1 MRQFILDSW
10 NGVMDAHW
18 NPLRKIPDLQV
29 RHLVLQLLAWMWC
42 VAFSLYFGSW
52 LLLGVTFVSHL
63 IIILAIVVTVATFKI
78 TERTYNF
85 SSGYHSADRQ
95 REYVIY
101 RDKDGNAHK
110 VKLPAGDPGG
120 EHE

>member
-1 MRQFILDSW
+1 MRQFIVDSW
-10 NGVMDAHW
+10 NSVMNADY
-18 NPLRKIPDLQV
+18 NPLKKIPDLQV

-52 LLLGVTFVSHL
+52 LLLGITFVSHL
-63 IIILAIVVTVATFKI
+63 IIILAIVVTVATFTI

-85 SSGYHSADRQ
+85 KGGYHSADRQ

-101 RDKDGNAHK
+101 RDKNGKPYK
-110 VKLPAGDPGG
+110 VKLPPNDPGG
-120 EHE
+120 EHD

>member
-10 NGVMDAHW
+10 NGVMDAQW
-18 NPLRKIPDLQV
+18 NPLKNIPDLQV
-29 RHLVLQLLAWMWC
+29 RHLVLQLLAWLWC

-63 IIILAIVVTVATFKI
+63 IIILAIVVTVATFTI

-85 SSGYHSADRQ
+85 RSGYHSADRQ

-101 RDKDGNAHK
+101 RDKKWQTLQSK
-110 VKLPAGDPGG
+110 VTRQ
-120 EHE
+120 